1 MSLKYFHK
9 YNVYS
14 GNQIARTSVWM
25 TLWPIVGS
33 KPGNSYNWNCA
44 FIFLPRS
51 LIFSF
56 ALQSNLFLKATAVNF
71 CFPKPSWAKI
81 PALPVFYQEVME
93 GRKAGKEPR
102 GDKRELKTTLPRIS
116 GSLSNW
122 YAYWQASDLSLFW
135 LHRQF
140 LFCTQSCVKTRG
152 IEHGTQKTPASS
164 T

>member
-9 YNVYS
+9 YNIYY

-25 TLWPIVGS
+25 TLWPKVGP
-33 KPGNSYNWNCA
+33 KPGNSYNWNCG

-51 LIFSF
+51 LIFPLPHRAIYFSK
-56 ALQSNLFLKATAVNF
+56 LQQLTFVFLSLPGQKSQLFQFSTKKL
-71 CFPKPSWAKI
+71 W
-81 PALPVFYQEVME
+81 
-93 GRKAGKEPR
+93 KAGRQGRSPR
-102 GDKRELKTTLPRIS
+102 GDRRELKITLPRIS

-122 YAYWQASDLSLFW
+122 YAYWQASDLSFFW

-140 LFCTQSCVKTRG
+140 WFCTQPCVKTWG
-152 IEHGTQKTPASS
+152 IEHGTQKNPASS

>member
-9 YNVYS
+9 YNIYY

-25 TLWPIVGS
+25 TLWPKVGS
-33 KPGNSYNWNCA
+33 KPGNSYNWNCG

-51 LIFSF
+51 LIFFLAS
-56 ALQSNLFLKATAVNF
+56 QSNLFLNVTAVNF

-81 PALPVFYQEVME
+81 PALPVSYQEVME
-93 GRKAGKEPR
+93 GRQKGKEPSR
-102 GDKRELKTTLPRIS
+102 RWKVAQK
-116 GSLSNW
+116 SLF
-122 YAYWQASDLSLFW
+122 QEFLGHCLIITPIGRASDLSLFW

-140 LFCTQSCVKTRG
+140 LFCLQPCVKKTWG
-152 IEHGTQKTPASS
+152 IEHGTQKQS